1 MDEGGGLFDT
11 PEYYKAALEQAEL
24 LTISQG
30 KTILELQ
37 NKVVNCN
44 SLIDY
49 LQDSNNNL
57 INHTIKLKETIEDL
71 IDQKAQSD
79 IELAIAQKDIQD
91 ETTSMESLKISFT
104 KLPANL
110 ALAAFNCV
118 TQLYAGNVNWMRIQP
133 LVRDEVF
140 GRLLKL
146 EASALSEKPVNT
158 NINNSNITFDNA
170 QFQGP
175 MYEVK
180 DNDNVILGGIYD
192 GEEI

>member
-24 LTISQG
+24 LTISQE

-37 NKVVNCN
+37 NTVVNCN
-44 SLIDY
+44 SLIDN

-57 INHTIKLKETIEDL
+57 INHTIKLKEKIEDL

-91 ETTSMESLKISFT
+91 EITSMESLKTSFT

-110 ALAAFNCV
+110 ALAAFNCL

-146 EASALSEKPVNT
+146 EASALSEKSANT
-158 NINNSNITFDNA
+158 HICNSNITFDNA

>member
-24 LTISQG
+24 LTISQE

-37 NKVVNCN
+37 NTVVNCN
-44 SLIDY
+44 SLIDN

-57 INHTIKLKETIEDL
+57 INHTIKLKEKIEDL

-91 ETTSMESLKISFT
+91 EITSMESLKTSFT

-118 TQLYAGNVNWMRIQP
+118 TQLYAG
-133 LVRDEVF
+133 VF
-140 GRLLKL
+140 
-146 EASALSEKPVNT
+146 S
-158 NINNSNITFDNA
+158 
-170 QFQGP
+170 
-175 MYEVK
+175 
-180 DNDNVILGGIYD
+180 
-192 GEEI
+192 